1 MLFPPA
7 IAIAEQRLIDAGGEA
22 FAVGGCVRD
31 ALLGRPC
38 HDYDLTT
45 NLPPARVIEAF
56 AGYTVIPTGLRHGT
70 VTVHIDGL
78 PIDVTTY
85 RIDGAYA
92 DGRHP
97 AEVRFTGSLE
107 DDLRPVSYTHLDVY
121 KRQNLDRLLRGGGR
135 TDMAHPILC
144 GIPRHPIGGRNSV
157 SDFSSTQPDAATAIR
172 TRRSGTVKAKAPAP
186 PRSAACLFGFT
197 VRFAETR
204 RRIVQI
210 IRRMR
215 VFSALSNSAGGK
227 PTPRRCV

>member
-1 MLFPPA
+1 MRFPPA

-56 AGYTVIPTGLRHGT
+56 AGYTVVPTGLRHGT

-107 DDLRPVSYTHLDVY
+107 DDLRRRDFTMNAVCHSAGRGFVDPFGGIGDIRAGRIRCVGDPHERFSEDA
-121 KRQNLDRLLRGGGR
+121 LR
-135 TDMAHPILC
+135 IL
-144 GIPRHPIGGRNSV
+144 R
-157 SDFSSTQPDAATAIR
+157 A
-172 TRRSGTVKAKAPAP
+172 
-186 PRSAACLFGFT
+186 
-197 VRFAETR
+197 VRFAAQLGFAVEPETAR
-204 RRIVQI
+204 A
-210 IRRMR
+210 MYET
-215 VFSALSNSAGGK
+215 AGGLARISAERIFSELTGALTA
-227 PTPRRCV
+227 PYAGEARSLQPFCPAVRNGPSIR

>member
-1 MLFPPA
+1 MRFPPA

-56 AGYTVIPTGLRHGT
+56 AGYTVVPTGLRHGT

-107 DDLRPVSYTHLDVY
+107 DDLRRRDFTMNAVCHSAGRGFVDPFGGIGDIRAGRIRCVGDPHERFSEDA
-121 KRQNLDRLLRGGGR
+121 LR
-135 TDMAHPILC
+135 IL
-144 GIPRHPIGGRNSV
+144 R
-157 SDFSSTQPDAATAIR
+157 A
-172 TRRSGTVKAKAPAP
+172 
-186 PRSAACLFGFT
+186 
-197 VRFAETR
+197 VRFAAQLGFAVEPET
-204 RRIVQI
+204 
-210 IRRMR
+210 
-215 VFSALSNSAGGK
+215 A
-227 PTPRRCV
+227 RCTKRPADWRASLRNASSPS

>member
-1 MLFPPA
+1 MRFPPA

-56 AGYTVIPTGLRHGT
+56 AGYTVVPTGLRHGT

-92 DGRHP
+92 DG
-97 AEVRFTGSLE
+97 
-107 DDLRPVSYTHLDVY
+107 
-121 KRQNLDRLLRGGGR
+121 
-135 TDMAHPILC
+135 
-144 GIPRHPIGGRNSV
+144 GIPPRCASPARWRTTCGG
-157 SDFSSTQPDAATAIR
+157 AISR
-172 TRRSGTVKAKAPAP
+172 
-186 PRSAACLFGFT
+186 
-197 VRFAETR
+197 
-204 RRIVQI
+204 
-210 IRRMR
+210 
-215 VFSALSNSAGGK
+215 
-227 PTPRRCV
+227 